1 MSTNSSTNA
10 SEVAVFG
17 AGCFWGVEEVF
28 RTQPGVLSTTVGYA
42 GGHTEHPTYEEVC
55 TDLTGHAEV
64 VRVTFDPTKISY
76 EQLLRIFFQ
85 NHNPT
90 CRNFQ
95 GPDFGSQYRSV
106 IFYYSPDQKRLAE
119 AMIASENASGRWA
132 PRPIVTQV
140 EPAPVFTPAE
150 EYHQQYLAKRG
161 MSSCH
166 L

>member
-1 MSTNSSTNA
+1 MMNTLPA
-10 SEVAVFG
+10 SDVATFG

-28 RTQPGVLSTTVGYA
+28 RTFPGVLSTVVGYA

-55 TDLTGHAEV
+55 TDQTGHAEV
-64 VRVTFDPTKISY
+64 VQITFDPTIVTY
-76 EQLLRIFFQ
+76 EKLLDVFFR

-90 CRNFQ
+90 CLNYQ

-106 IFYYSPDQKRLAE
+106 IFYHSPTQKKLAE
-119 AMIASENASGRWA
+119 DAIAREHASDHWGGR
-132 PRPIVTQV
+132 PVVTQV
-140 EPAPVFTPAE
+140 EKAPHVTPAE
-150 EYHQQYLAKRG
+150 EYHQQYLLKRG